1 MRRER
6 SPCSSFFS
14 AQQKPL
20 TVGEISKLLKIPQ
33 PSVTMLIRNLMA
45 LGYIEQD
52 RFARTYTPTIRI
64 ALLGSW
70 IHQAYVQ
77 DRQLEWRLST
87 LFNAVGGNQPSSE
100 SRTEF
105 TRSMFFFLKP
115 EMPNR
120 FDVQARM
127 ARPLAA
133 SAVGQALLSLKPEQE
148 IRGLVHRAND
158 EVSDPRFRVNPQDF
172 MTTIE
177 QVRARG
183 FAETRGEVQDNIA
196 VIAMPIRTVLGQS
209 PIAVA
214 VGGVIEKHRRKTRS
228 DPAGNEK
235 LRFRRFSRK
244 KPKRSRSVR
253 SEARPELNWRLLR
266 KRNMPIE
273 IRPFE
278 GQSRSMIVTLAM
290 PPPSHIVCRP

>member
-1 MRRER
+1 MTIRNIKSAER
-6 SPCSSFFS
+6 TLALFELFS

-87 LFNAVGGNQPSSE
+87 LFNAVGE
-100 SRTEF
+100 STF
-105 TRSMFFFLKP
+105 IGIQNGVHAQYVLFLKP

-214 VGGVIEKHRRKTRS
+214 VGGVIENIDAKRDLILQEMRNFVSAVSAEKTEAEQVG
-228 DPAGNEK
+228 PE
-235 LRFRRFSRK
+235 
-244 KPKRSRSVR
+244 R
-253 SEARPELNWRLLR
+253 SEA
-266 KRNMPIE
+266 
-273 IRPFE
+273 
-278 GQSRSMIVTLAM
+278 GAQLAFATKT
-290 PPPSHIVCRP
+290 